1 MDYVILV
8 LFALVAAAGVVLAV
22 FQLPG
27 IWLILAAT
35 AGYDWL
41 YDWQRF
47 GWKWLAAL
55 GLMAVCAEAF
65 DVLAGMVAA
74 RRAGAS
80 RRAAVGALIGGFLG
94 MILLTLPIPIPGLGA
109 IIGGVLGCFFG
120 ALAAELSLN
129 KDVKTGTKVGLFA
142 ATGRVVGLVTKTSTA
157 IVIAGAVL
165 SIALM
170 SMW

>member
-8 LFALVAAAGVVLAV
+8 LFALVAVAGVVLAV

-47 GWKWLAAL
+47 GWKWLIAL
-55 GLMAVCAEAF
+55 GLLAACAEVF
-65 DVLAGMVAA
+65 DVLAGMAAA

-80 RRAAVGALIGGFLG
+80 RRAAGGARIGGCR
-94 MILLTLPIPIPGLGA
+94 GL
-109 IIGGVLGCFFG
+109 IWV
-120 ALAAELSLN
+120 
-129 KDVKTGTKVGLFA
+129 
-142 ATGRVVGLVTKTSTA
+142 
-157 IVIAGAVL
+157 
-165 SIALM
+165 
-170 SMW
+170 